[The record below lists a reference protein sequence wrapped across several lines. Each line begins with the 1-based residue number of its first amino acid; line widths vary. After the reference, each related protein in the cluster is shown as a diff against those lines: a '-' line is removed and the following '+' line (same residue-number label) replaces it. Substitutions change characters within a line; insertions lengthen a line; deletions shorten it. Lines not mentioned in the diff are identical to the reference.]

1 MGNQAVKQANQELC
15 QAVQRGDVQ
24 GLQTLLRKL
33 SEGGNQQKVLNELSL
48 DGISPLQIAA
58 KHARLDLLRMLL
70 EANAD
75 IDVRDS
81 TQRHNTGP
89 SLFAR
94 GDFHNLMKKAQHLV
108 REHLATP
115 SISHR
120 CPNCGKSNPVPDF
133 VQEFRCNHCSA
144 PLLVPTSMQLALYD
158 VANGDTAATPA
169 FVLQIPTEGVH
180 VMDTPDAGGWFR
192 KENGRETN
200 LVLRFSTVDEREEFF
215 RLISK
220 LHRMMVFVWFAW
232 STPLTRLWFPVDIYV
247 RAIAVWDKSWQ
258 QSDFAQCVALKHLP
272 LCEFIALETPIQ
284 WPLAAALMS
293 ISNPEAFAIIA
304 KLDLS
309 RLGQIEGELNG
320 KAVWMALHAVA

>member
-1 MGNQAVKQANQELC
+1 M
-15 QAVQRGDVQ
+15 
-24 GLQTLLRKL
+24 
-33 SEGGNQQKVLNELSL
+33 
-48 DGISPLQIAA
+48 
-58 KHARLDLLRMLL
+58 L
-70 EANAD
+70 EAHAVLWQGSVD
-75 IDVRDS
+75 LEQKLLMIPTWSCKQLVVLRDR
-81 TQRHNTGP
+81 RHNTGP

-192 KENGRETN
+192 KVLPGSDRQYGLSLCAQENGRETN
-200 LVLRFSTVDEREEFF
+200 LVLRFSTVDEREEVR
-215 RLISK
+215 RLLQIPLLRGRGLALAAEYAS
-220 LHRMMVFVWFAW
+220 LLSSPPAIIEEELPMPSAPPADFPEAAP
-232 STPLTRLWFPVDIYV
+232 TPPVEPVDQAHRSPPAQQADQQASPDDGLCVVCLEHPADTAVVPCGHLCACHRCMGQVMAAERLCPMCRVEASSTMRIY
-247 RAIAVWDKSWQ
+247 R
-258 QSDFAQCVALKHLP
+258 P
-272 LCEFIALETPIQ
+272 
-284 WPLAAALMS
+284 
-293 ISNPEAFAIIA
+293 
-304 KLDLS
+304 
-309 RLGQIEGELNG
+309 
-320 KAVWMALHAVA
+320 